1 MAAQATPGH
10 ALLRHRCVRDC
21 LRRERSTRDQH
32 PYSRYMR
39 DERPVAAGHPQV
51 RASPLVP
58 QIGLL
63 VRLLCVSPDVDAPR
77 SQAKLA
83 EAAWELVYE
92 RTRPSL
98 VRALT
103 AASGSYDGVEDA
115 IQDAFGEAL
124 RRSPELANVRGWLFT
139 VAIGRLRSHHRRARI
154 LRRLGLVAA
163 ARESDLDRALQRA
176 DIRRVLDAL
185 TRRER
190 ELLIAKHYV
199 GMTQDEIASY
209 MHLPRGTVSAAIS
222 RAAARFR

>member
-1 MAAQATPGH
+1 MQRNR
-10 ALLRHRCVRDC
+10 LL
-21 LRRERSTRDQH
+21 
-32 PYSRYMR
+32 
-39 DERPVAAGHPQV
+39 A
-51 RASPLVP
+51 
-58 QIGLL
+58 
-63 VRLLCVSPDVDAPR
+63 RLLCVAADVSATKTQAR
-77 SQAKLA
+77 SA
-83 EAAWELVYE
+83 ETAWEVVYE

-103 AASGSYDGVEDA
+103 AATGSYDGVEDA

-124 RRSPELANVRGWLFT
+124 RHSPSEPANVEGWLFT
-139 VAIGRLRSHHRRARI
+139 IALNRLRSHQRRARI
-154 LRRLGLVAA
+154 LRRLGLIAA
-163 ARESDLDRALQRA
+163 PREFEIDQALQRA

-222 RAAARFR
+222 RAAARFRELEGQR